1 MAVFAS
7 RQIVM
12 PATPIAVTIT
22 GSGNL
27 SYCYTT
33 INGTK
38 QDEAGTH
45 EVNAGDTITFGVY
58 GIVSPYHGSVTIDGT
73 QVLEVTNGSTQTYD
87 WTVPIGIQT
96 VEIAMKYTGSSMGL
110 RYGKITVTT
119 A

>member
-12 PATPIAVTIT
+12 PVVPPSTIAVTIT
-22 GSGNL
+22 GSGDLKN
-27 SYCYTT
+27 CYAI

-58 GIVSPYHGSVTIDGT
+58 GKSSSIFGSLTIDGT
-73 QVLEVTNGSTQTYD
+73 QVLKVTSSTTETYD
-87 WTVPIGIQT
+87 WTVPSGIST
-96 VEIAMKYTGSSMGL
+96 VEIALEYNRKSRVGT
-110 RYGKITVTT
+110 ITVTT